1 MMYQENEF
9 DKLKFKVLHFYKKLL
24 LKHMLKRLCFGAL
37 TLACFILTA
46 ILLEHF
52 FYLTVW
58 LRTTLFYFFLA
69 GTGYLL
75 LFSLGIPLLKSVN
88 VIKAPSLKSLSKIIS
103 DNAPETSDLLINTVQ
118 LASIKKESVSY
129 DLLKAS
135 VLQKSR
141 SFNQLNIKDHFTLK
155 NEIKSLAWLFVPFFV
170 FIALSFSFPSV
181 VSSSERLLDYET
193 VYLKPAPFQFV
204 FDQTQNEILEHQN
217 FKIELELKGKEIPN
231 KALIYINGQPH
242 RMISE
247 KTGLFSFTK
256 KNVLKSFMFHFKS
269 QGFKSHSHKIKVI
282 PKAEIEDVFIK
293 CTPPSYTNLIEIK
306 YKHLQNL
313 SVPEGTEIVWQFN
326 TKHTSEIDFIT
337 KDSIYSIKPKDA
349 LFKHTS
355 LIKND
360 LKYGLFLTNTYRLK
374 RPDTS
379 FFKIKVIPD
388 LHPSIKANIL
398 KDSLRPAQAFF
409 TGELKDDYGFKS
421 LSCHLSSGPKGPFN
435 KIKLPLNKHNKA
447 QDFYHFIDLD
457 SLNMEEAY
465 VYFEVC
471 DNDAFNSYK
480 KSRTTLFK
488 IKKTSK
494 KQLNASIEAMEE
506 THKAKINTLNDYANK
521 KLNEVQDLKKDL
533 IQKDNLDWQDKQELK
548 NIFNEQKS
556 LLNAIKEFQKKEL
569 QKLKSPLLNKELS
582 ERLLEKKERLQEM
595 YEKLIPKELKKLLEE
610 MDKLM
615 EDLTKEESM
624 DMLEKME
631 LSNEE
636 LNDELER
643 MMSLFKQFEF
653 ERQLND
659 IIDDLDDLKEKQ
671 LQESKET
678 LNDKKSQSEQLED
691 QEKLKNEFNNL
702 QEKVDDLEKLNQ
714 ELDRQHNLDLQENI
728 QENINNEMNK
738 ALEELEKNK
747 KQKGGKHQKDASEQL
762 ENMKEAMEA
771 MEASMQEESA
781 YIDMALLERLLD
793 NLIQISY
800 KQEALIEKADNI
812 NTKGHK
818 FKSFIQEQHQIQ
830 EDLITIED
838 SLKSLSKRV
847 VQLESFILSELK
859 SANRTLKKSTKSLTE
874 RQVLRA
880 KVSQQ
885 YSMTSFNKLAL
896 MLSESLEQMQ
906 NSTAKSMKG
915 CQNCQKKNGKKPNMA
930 GLKKMQKELQKELES
945 LKKGNGSKGKKEWNK
960 QLAQSAIKQA
970 KIRHLLETLSQSHFK
985 DGKKDSKE
993 IENIL
998 KEMKQIEKEL
1008 VHNRIDQNLMNRVQ
1022 DISTRLLKAENA
1034 LKERELSEK
1043 RKAQSP
1049 SDYKAK
1055 SKHLFEQYEK
1065 LKKDNIEYYQSIPA
1079 ELYPFYRDLVN
1090 DYYKKMKD

>member
-24 LKHMLKRLCFGAL
+24 LKHMLKRLCFGVL
-37 TLACFILTA
+37 TLACFVLTA

-69 GTGYLL
+69 GSSYLL
-75 LFSLGIPLLKSVN
+75 LFSLGLPILKTFN
-88 VIKAPSLKSLSKIIS
+88 IIKAPSLKSLSKIIS
-103 DNAPETSDLLINTVQ
+103 ETAPETSDLLINTVQ
-118 LASIKKESVSY
+118 LASIKKDSISD

-135 VLQKSR
+135 VLQKSHC
-141 SFNQLNIKDHFTLK
+141 FNQLNIKEHFELN

-170 FIALSFSFPSV
+170 FIALSFSFPNV

-193 VYLKPAPFQFV
+193 VYLKPAPFKFV
-204 FDQTQNEILEHQN
+204 FDQSQNEVLENQD
-217 FKIELELKGKEIPN
+217 FKIELELKGEEIPN

-247 KTGLFSFTK
+247 KTGLFSFTQ

-269 QGFKSHSHKIKVI
+269 QGFKSHSHNIKVI
-282 PKAEIEDVFIK
+282 PKAEIEDVFIN
-293 CTPPSYTNLIEIK
+293 CTPPSYTNQIEVK
-306 YKHLQNL
+306 YKHLQNF
-313 SVPEGTEIVWQFN
+313 SVPEGTKVSWRLN

-337 KDSIYSIKPKDA
+337 KDSIYRIKPKKA
-349 LFKHTS
+349 FFEHES

-360 LKYGLFLTNTYRLK
+360 LKYGLYLTNSYRLK

-379 FFKIKVIPD
+379 FFNIKVIPD
-388 LHPSIKANIL
+388 LHPRIKVNIL
-398 KDSLRPAQAFF
+398 KDSLSPAQAFF

-421 LSCHLSSGPKGPFN
+421 LSCHLSSGPKGPFS
-435 KIKLPLNKHNKA
+435 KIQLPINKHNKA

-465 VYFEVC
+465 VYFKVY

-480 KSRTTLFK
+480 SSKSALFK
-488 IKKTSK
+488 IKKANK
-494 KQLNASIEAMEE
+494 KALNASIEAMEE
-506 THKAKINTLNDYANK
+506 THKAKINTLNEYANK
-521 KLNEVQDLKKDL
+521 KLNEVQDLKKNL
-533 IQKDNLDWQDKQELK
+533 IQKDNLNWQDKQELK
-548 NIFNEQKS
+548 NLLNEQKS

-582 ERLLEKKERLQEM
+582 ESLLEKKERLQEM
-595 YEKLIPKELKKLLEE
+595 YEKLIPEELKKLLKE
-610 MDKLM
+610 MDELM
-615 EDLTKEESM
+615 QDLNKEKSM

-631 LSNEE
+631 ISNEE

-653 ERQLND
+653 ERQLDDVIN
-659 IIDDLDDLKEKQ
+659 DLDELMQKQ
-671 LQESKET
+671 HQESEET
-678 LNDKKSQSEQLED
+678 LNEKKNQNEQLKD
-691 QEKLKNEFNNL
+691 QENLKNEFNDL
-702 QEKVDDLEKLNQ
+702 QEKVDELEKLNE
-714 ELDRQHNLDLQENI
+714 ELDRQHNLDLQEDV
-728 QENINNEMNK
+728 QEKINHEMNK
-738 ALEELEKNK
+738 AIEELEKNK
-747 KQKGGKHQKDASEQL
+747 NQKGGKHQKEAGDQL
-762 ENMKEAMEA
+762 DKMKEAMEA
-771 MEASMQEESA
+771 MEASMQTEST

-800 KQEALIEKADNI
+800 KQETLIEKSDNV

-818 FKSFIQEQHQIQ
+818 FKSFIQEQYQIQ
-830 EDLITIED
+830 EDLIIIED

-847 VQLESFILSELK
+847 IQLESFILSELK

-874 RQVLRA
+874 RQIHRA

-906 NSTAKSMKG
+906 NSAAQSMKG

-945 LKKGNGSKGKKEWNK
+945 LKKGKGGKGKKEWNK

-970 KIRHLLETLSQSHFK
+970 KARQMLEALSQSQLK

-998 KEMKQIEKEL
+998 KEMEQIEKDI
-1008 VHNRIDQNLMNRVQ
+1008 VHNRIDQNLMHRVQ

-1049 SDYKAK
+1049 SDYEAK
-1055 SKHLFEQYEK
+1055 SKRLFEQYEK

-1090 DYYKKMKD
+1090 DYYKKLKD